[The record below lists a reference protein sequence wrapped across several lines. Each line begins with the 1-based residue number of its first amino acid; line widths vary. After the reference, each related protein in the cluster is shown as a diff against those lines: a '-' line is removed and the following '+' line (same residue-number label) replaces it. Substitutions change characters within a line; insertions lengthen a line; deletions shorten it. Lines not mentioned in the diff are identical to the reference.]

1 MNKIIIGIFVC
12 VMFFGASVTSVLSEN
27 VNIINIVGNIFYYH
41 DTPEEEW
48 NQTFG
53 GNWFDSCFS
62 VQQTSD
68 GGYILTGY
76 TSSFGAGANDVWLI
90 KTHST
95 GDEEWNQTFGGTY
108 NDGGSCVQQT
118 TDGGYII
125 TGYMITHGGNNVDVW
140 LIKIDSTGDE
150 EWNQTFGGTLE
161 DRGRFVQQTS
171 DGGYIVTGFTKSFGT
186 GNPDI
191 WLIKTDSDGNE
202 QWNKRFG
209 TLTYH
214 EEPYSVQQ
222 TSDDGFII
230 TGFANYDGSVGA
242 DVWLIKT
249 DSEGDEE
256 WNQTFGGTAID
267 YGNSIQETTDG
278 GYIIT
283 GATDSYGAG
292 ERDVWLIKT
301 DSNGNEEWS
310 HTFGGTGLDYGRYV
324 QQTNDGGYIII
335 GSTNSYGAG
344 FLDALL
350 IKIAGENQ
358 PPGTPTING
367 PNSGPSKKALNFI
380 FNSVDTDGDDVR
392 FHIDW
397 GDGDSESTSYVPS
410 GTDKSAGHIW
420 SVTGTFVITASAED
434 TFGNLGPSTTFSVVI
449 PRNKA
454 TKKVLLQRLMDIF
467 FVFFPC

>member
-1 MNKIIIGIFVC
+1 ME
-12 VMFFGASVTSVLSEN
+12 L
-27 VNIINIVGNIFYYH
+27 
-41 DTPEEEW
+41 D
-48 NQTFG
+48 
-53 GNWFDSCFS
+53 
-62 VQQTSD
+62 
-68 GGYILTGY
+68 
-76 TSSFGAGANDVWLI
+76 
-90 KTHST
+90 
-95 GDEEWNQTFGGTY
+95 
-108 NDGGSCVQQT
+108 
-118 TDGGYII
+118 
-125 TGYMITHGGNNVDVW
+125 
-140 LIKIDSTGDE
+140 
-150 EWNQTFGGTLE
+150 
-161 DRGRFVQQTS
+161 
-171 DGGYIVTGFTKSFGT
+171 
-186 GNPDI
+186 
-191 WLIKTDSDGNE
+191 
-202 QWNKRFG
+202 
-209 TLTYH
+209 
-214 EEPYSVQQ
+214 
-222 TSDDGFII
+222 
-230 TGFANYDGSVGA
+230 
-242 DVWLIKT
+242 
-249 DSEGDEE
+249 
-256 WNQTFGGTAID
+256 
-267 YGNSIQETTDG
+267 
-278 GYIIT
+278 
-283 GATDSYGAG
+283 TDSYGAG

-397 GDGDSESTSYVPS
+397 GDRFHIDWGDGDSESTSYVPS